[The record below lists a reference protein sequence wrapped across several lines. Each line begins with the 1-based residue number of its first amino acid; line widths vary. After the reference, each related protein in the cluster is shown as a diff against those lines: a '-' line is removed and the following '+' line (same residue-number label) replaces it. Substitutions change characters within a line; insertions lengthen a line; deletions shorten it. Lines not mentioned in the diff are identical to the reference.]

1 MPTTKTLPTRRDDY
15 KTFLLRVVGLLL
27 FIAGMGELV
36 YIRDQPTVA
45 HEEKLPDPQETEIT
59 TPTGDRIKVTNL
71 AVVTVRINPILIVGA
86 AQTVIGLVLL
96 WLAPAAKQAAGLR
109 LMGTARHCAPLGLKE

>member
-1 MPTTKTLPTRRDDY
+1 MPKPKKLPTRRDDY

-36 YIRDQPTVA
+36 YIRDQPTVT
-45 HEEKLPDPQETEIT
+45 HEERLPNPEETEIT
-59 TPTGDRIKVTNL
+59 TATGDRVKVTNL
-71 AVVTVRINPILIVGA
+71 AVVTVRINPVLIVGA

-96 WLAPAAKQAAGLR
+96 WLARERRKRLQA
-109 LMGTARHCAPLGLKE
+109 